1 MPHPTIFT
9 AAPGRRRLLSWLPLL
24 AAPWVGRVR
33 AAPTPSPAGQ
43 TLVGRTVDGLPL
55 SLAALQGRVV
65 LVFFWATDCAVCRD
79 KMGELRANVGGW
91 KDQPF
96 SMLGVNMDRRRQ
108 DLVDY
113 ERLVATTLPKAQRLT
128 SVWAGDADYRTS
140 LGMPDHL
147 PTTVLI
153 DKQGREVRRY
163 SGRIPASAWDD
174 MAELL

>member
-1 MPHPTIFT
+1 MHQPSSFT
-9 AAPGRRRLLSWLPLL
+9 AAPSRRRFLSLLPCL
-24 AAPWVGRVR
+24 AAPLAGAVR
-33 AAPTPSPAGQ
+33 AAPPGGQPALTLSGRSFDGQ
-43 TLVGRTVDGLPL
+43 AR

-65 LVFFWATDCAVCRD
+65 LVFFWATDCPVCRD

-113 ERLVATTLPKAQRLT
+113 ERLVAATIPKGQRLE
-128 SVWAGDADYRTS
+128 SIWAGDADFRSS
-140 LGMPDHL
+140 LGAPEHL
-147 PTTVLI
+147 PMTVLI
-153 DKQGREVRRY
+153 DKQGHEVRRY

-174 MAELL
+174 IAELL